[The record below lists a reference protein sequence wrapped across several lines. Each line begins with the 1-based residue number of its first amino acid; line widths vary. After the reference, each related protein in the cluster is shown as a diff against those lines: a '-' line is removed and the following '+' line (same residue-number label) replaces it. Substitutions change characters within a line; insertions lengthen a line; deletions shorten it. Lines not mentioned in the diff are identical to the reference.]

1 MKKFL
6 KYFLDSLVAFLLI
19 LYVITINEGMEVF
32 GISGYAEGIAKSFEY
47 YLFWVLPYW
56 LVIVVIATFLFAL
69 ITLLIVKLMRKNIE
83 V

>member
-6 KYFLDSLVAFLLI
+6 KYFLYSLVAFLLI
-19 LYVITINEGMEVF
+19 LYVTTINEGMEVF

-56 LVIVVIATFLFAL
+56 WLILLFTAVLFAISTFSINKF
-69 ITLLIVKLMRKNIE
+69 ITRPRR
-83 V
+83 